1 MNLTLVSDTFYPVR
15 HSTHEYIYIY
25 SLFWHTVLLV
35 GEFLYI
41 VFYTRASYTASRSF
55 FAGLFPVVLL
65 DDDARRSVSPIIDGN
80 VHGGALGIALCL
92 FTWSGHSA
100 PTSDHPAS
108 ISLGTPMGT
117 GVASPAEYFS
127 SLARVAFFILP
138 IMRRASFLDT

>member
-1 MNLTLVSDTFYPVR
+1 M
-15 HSTHEYIYIY
+15 
-25 SLFWHTVLLV
+25 
-35 GEFLYI
+35 GEFVI
-41 VFYTRASYTASRSF
+41 HRSFPFFYTRASYTASFSF
-55 FAGLFPVVLL
+55 FAGRLLVDLL
-65 DDDARRSVSPIIDGN
+65 DDDDCRSMSPVIDGS
-80 VHGGALGIALCL
+80 VRGGALGIALGL

-127 SLARVAFFILP
+127 SLARVAFFMLP

>member
-1 MNLTLVSDTFYPVR
+1 MNIYMYILLNLAHLYYSWVS
-15 HSTHEYIYIY
+15 
-25 SLFWHTVLLV
+25 L
-35 GEFLYI
+35 LYI
-41 VFYTRASYTASRSF
+41 VLFLFFFYTRASYTASLSF
-55 FAGLFPVVLL
+55 FAGRLPVDLL
-65 DDDARRSVSPIIDGN
+65 DDDACRSVFPVIDGS
-80 VHGGALGIALCL
+80 VRGGALGIL